1 MYLNKII
8 MKTILLSFTIL
19 LIQNVTAQQTLVTKS
34 PPRKSTKIIVLI
46 KDSANALLDR
56 IAGVLYDKGYTID
69 NKDEKV
75 KFISTKE
82 REQKKW
88 GMYYIVK
95 ARVNDTAVVFSGHI
109 ALNKGGHYFDVD
121 YTGTKISSMRE
132 AWNELS
138 EIARMFGD
146 KIIFSK

>member
-1 MYLNKII
+1 MKYLLI
-8 MKTILLSFTIL
+8 SFTIL
-19 LIQNVTAQQTLVTKS
+19 IIQNVTAQQTLVTNS

-46 KDSANALLDR
+46 KDTTNTLLDR
-56 IAGVLYDKGYTID
+56 ISGVLYDRGYTID

-95 ARVNDTAVVFSGHI
+95 VRVNDTAIVFSGQI

-132 AWNELS
+132 AWNELY
-138 EIARMFGD
+138 ATAKMFGD
-146 KIIFSK
+146 KIIYSK

>member
-1 MYLNKII
+1 MKYLLI
-8 MKTILLSFTIL
+8 SFTIL
-19 LIQNVTAQQTLVTKS
+19 IIQDVTAQDALVTKS

-56 IAGVLYDKGYTID
+56 IAGVLYDRGYAIE

-88 GMYYIVK
+88 GMYYIIK
-95 ARVNDTAVVFSGHI
+95 ARLNDTAVVFSGHI
-109 ALNKGGHYFDVD
+109 ALNKDGHYFDVD

-132 AWNELS
+132 AWNELYA
-138 EIARMFGD
+138 IAKMFGD
-146 KIIFSK
+146 KIIYSK